1 MRGIVPVIM
10 LMAACLSGCAT
21 PGDDVSAIPQSQPAP
36 GSRDVRAPSGYIAFC
51 ERNPGDCAVQKGAT
65 ALLAVTPDS
74 WAKLE
79 TVNAAVNISILPED
93 DSRHYGQSEF
103 WTVPIDGHGD
113 CEDYV
118 LAKRKML
125 LMLGL
130 PEPALRIAVVLNEQ
144 RVRHAVLTVVTDKG
158 DFVLDN
164 ARDEILPT
172 NRIDYVWLSRQDPAS
187 RTGWTA
193 LDQDRSMAW
202 VFRSASAQ

>member
-1 MRGIVPVIM
+1 MRGTWAIVALLAV
-10 LMAACLSGCAT
+10 CLSGCAM
-21 PGDDVSAIPQSQPAP
+21 PGDDVSAIPQMDSAP
-36 GSRDVRAPSGYIAFC
+36 GSHDARAPSGYIAFC
-51 ERNPGDCAVQKGAT
+51 ERNPGDCATQKNAPAMLT
-65 ALLAVTPDS
+65 LTPDI

-79 TVNAAVNISILPED
+79 TVNTAVNLSVEPED
-93 DSRHYGQSEF
+93 DSRHYGQVEF

-130 PEPALRIAVVLNEQ
+130 PEPALRITVVLDER
-144 RVRHAVLTVVTDKG
+144 RVRHAVLTIATDKG
-158 DFVLDN
+158 DYVLDN
-164 ARDEILPT
+164 ARDEILST

-193 LDQDRSMAW
+193 LDQDRSTAW